1 MRKRTNALDNL
12 LTARAVDA
20 LMNYETVKLFTNENL
35 EVGAYDGYLTSYQA
49 AAVETEVVS
58 AKLNAG
64 QVSSC
69 LAMSGLI
76 LLIMA
81 NALQQHC
88 SAVCPAGVLCTACC

>member
-1 MRKRTNALDNL
+1 MRMKSRLTASHMQVRKRTNALDNL

-49 AAVETEVVS
+49 AAVETEIVS

-64 QVSSC
+64 QVDSWPT
-69 LAMSGLI
+69 LTRVIIDAPAMY
-76 LLIMA
+76 A
-81 NALQQHC
+81 
-88 SAVCPAGVLCTACC
+88 